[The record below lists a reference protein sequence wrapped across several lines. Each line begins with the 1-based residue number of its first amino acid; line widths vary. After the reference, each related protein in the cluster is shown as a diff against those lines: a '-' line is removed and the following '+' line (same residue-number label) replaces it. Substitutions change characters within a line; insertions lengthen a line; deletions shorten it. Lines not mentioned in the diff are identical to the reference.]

1 MNPAALDL
9 QAAIAA
15 ALLVDAD
22 LVALLGGPRIHDG
35 APRGTEFPFLTIGDG
50 AQSDWSDGDTPG
62 GQVRVTL
69 HVWSRAAGKREAWT
83 ILGRLMSLLHEAEL
97 TLADHA
103 LVLLRAEFAEV
114 RTDPDGLTEHGVLR
128 LGALVEG

>member
-15 ALLVDAD
+15 QLLADAD

-35 APRGTEFPFLTIGDG
+35 PPRGTAFPFVSIGDAG
-50 AQSDWSDGDTPG
+50 QSDWSDATTAG
-62 GQVRVTL
+62 GAIRVTL

-83 ILGRLMSLLHEAEL
+83 ILGALMRLLHEAEL
-97 TLADHA
+97 ALDGHA
-103 LVLLRAEFAEV
+103 LVLLRADYAEV
-114 RTDPDGLTEHGVLR
+114 RMDPDGLTEHGVLR